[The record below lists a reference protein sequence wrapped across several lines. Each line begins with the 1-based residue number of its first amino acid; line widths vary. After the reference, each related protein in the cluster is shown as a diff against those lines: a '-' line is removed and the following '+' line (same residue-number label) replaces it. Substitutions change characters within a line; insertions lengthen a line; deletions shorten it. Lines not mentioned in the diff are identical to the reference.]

1 METDEIVGNRVRE
14 IRRRLGM
21 RQEDLAREV
30 GVSRQT
36 IISLERGSMAN
47 PTITTCLRL
56 ARVLREPVDYVFYLT
71 RARPAESTTEKTRPI
86 ENPDLRNQPAAVVAL
101 EDETPPEKKSAQ
113 APWSGSAPVA
123 SEEALWDF

>member
-1 METDEIVGNRVRE
+1 MRE

-36 IISLERGSMAN
+36 IISLERGAMAN

-71 RARPAESTTEKTRPI
+71 RARPTESVTAKTRSV
-86 ENPDLRNQPAAVVAL
+86 EDPDSRNQPAAVVAL
-101 EDETPPEKKSAQ
+101 DDETSPQ
-113 APWSGSAPVA
+113 GAPAEAPSKGSDAAP
-123 SEEALWDF
+123 SEDALWDF